1 MFNKKSVQFTSMK
14 LVIPIIILL
23 FQIELSQA
31 QDFNF
36 GLDVSDSYGL
46 GEHFEIGMSPY
57 ATDGFDLGIDI
68 IYPPCPPPPTP
79 GCVGWLEWNEYP
91 FYNLFL
97 GSTTEE
103 RNIQYY
109 LLFWGG
115 DTLFFNWDNAS
126 LIGQGSFFLC
136 NCTYGDSSIMVN
148 MTEQNSLIIDAGS
161 QIFKLDLIINAAPVT
176 ESQSV
181 TPGWNMIGLPLK
193 VADSHYHSVYPNCI
207 NGTSYRFDGSTYNQV
222 DTLEL
227 GKGYWLKFPEDEEVE
242 ITGGDFGTVSV
253 DLTQGWNMVSGV
265 SRPLALTDVSD
276 PDGILIA
283 GMLYGFDDAY
293 VTSDSL
299 FPGEGY
305 WLYATNPGPVTFSL
319 VGTYVASKRSA
330 PVLKLESYPSLQ
342 LSDASGANT
351 ELYFDVQLSDPS
363 EKMFYSLP
371 PLPPQGAFDARFE
384 GDYRIAAET
393 DAVIQIQPS
402 DYPLTVTASNLS
414 GQYVLEELVNGEAVL
429 KHTLYEGKVLTIWST
444 EVRTLRLTELSGNVP
459 DEFILYTN
467 YPNPFNPVTTLRYDL
482 PEQSQ
487 VTLTVYNLMGRE
499 LFQLVNEKQNAGYK
513 SIQWN
518 ATNMNGKPVSAGLY
532 LYQIQAGGFV
542 QTRKMVL
549 LK

>member
-1 MFNKKSVQFTSMK
+1 
-14 LVIPIIILL
+14 
-23 FQIELSQA
+23 
-31 QDFNF
+31 
-36 GLDVSDSYGL
+36 
-46 GEHFEIGMSPY
+46 
-57 ATDGFDLGIDI
+57 
-68 IYPPCPPPPTP
+68 
-79 GCVGWLEWNEYP
+79 
-91 FYNLFL
+91 
-97 GSTTEE
+97 
-103 RNIQYY
+103 
-109 LLFWGG
+109 
-115 DTLFFNWDNAS
+115 
-126 LIGQGSFFLC
+126 
-136 NCTYGDSSIMVN
+136 
-148 MTEQNSLIIDAGS
+148 MTEQNTYTFNFDSWIYA
-161 QIFKLDLIINAAPVT
+161 LDIIINAAPVT
-176 ESQSV
+176 ENQSV

-193 VADSHYHSVYPNCI
+193 VADSLYHSVYPNCI

-227 GKGYWLKFPEDEEVE
+227 GKGYWLKFPAEEEVE

-276 PDGILIA
+276 PEGILVA
-283 GMLYGFDDAY
+283 GMLYGFDGAY

-305 WLYATNPGPVTFSL
+305 WLYATTPGPVTFSL
-319 VGTYVASKRSA
+319 VGTYVPPKRPA
-330 PVLKLESYPSLQ
+330 PVLTLESYPSLQ
-342 LSDASGANT
+342 LSDAAGANT

-414 GQYVLEELVNGEAVL
+414 GQYALEELVNGKAVV

-459 DEFILYTN
+459 DEFILYAN
-467 YPNPFNPVTTLRYDL
+467 YPNPFNPVTSLRYDL
-482 PEQSQ
+482 PKQAQ
-487 VTLTVYNLMGRE
+487 VTLTIYDLMGRE
-499 LFQLVNEKQNAGYK
+499 VTQLVNTTQESGYR
-513 SIQWN
+513 SVQWD
-518 ATNMNGKPVSAGLY
+518 ATDSFGKPVSAGVY
-532 LYQIQAGGFV
+532 LYQIRAGEFV
-542 QTRKMVL
+542 RTKKMVL

>member
-1 MFNKKSVQFTSMK
+1 MFNKKSVKLTSTR

-23 FQIELSQA
+23 FQIELPQA
-31 QDFNF
+31 QDFRI
-36 GLDVSDSYGL
+36 
-46 GEHFEIGMSPY
+46 EISALNDQGFTEEITFGMSPY
-57 ATDGFDLGIDI
+57 ASDWYDPGIDI
-68 IYPPCPPPPTP
+68 YKIP
-79 GCVGWLEWNEYP
+79 GMPGPWEVVSI
-91 FYNLFL
+91 FYDNNIFWRLIL
-97 GSTTEE
+97 GSTIEE
-103 RNIQYY
+103 RSIWVLPHHWSNNTI
-109 LLFWGG
+109 
-115 DTLFFNWDNAS
+115 TISWDSTGLAD
-126 LIGQGSFFLC
+126 IGSFTIC
-136 NCTYGDSSIMVN
+136 DCTYGTSEIIVDMTQQNTYTFNFDSWIY
-148 MTEQNSLIIDAGS
+148 A
-161 QIFKLDLIINAAPVT
+161 LDIIINAAPVT
-176 ESQSV
+176 ENQSV

-330 PVLKLESYPSLQ
+330 TVLKLESYPSLQ

-414 GQYVLEELVNGEAVL
+414 GQYALEELVNGKAVV

-459 DEFILYTN
+459 DEFILYAN
-467 YPNPFNPVTTLRYDL
+467 YPNPFNPVTSLRYDL
-482 PEQSQ
+482 PKQAQ
-487 VTLTVYNLMGRE
+487 VTLTIYDLMGRE
-499 LFQLVNEKQNAGYK
+499 VTQLVNTTQESGYR
-513 SIQWN
+513 SVQWD
-518 ATNMNGKPVSAGLY
+518 ATDSFGKPVSAGVY
-532 LYQIQAGGFV
+532 LYQIRAGEFV
-542 QTRKMVL
+542 QTKKMVL